1 MKVDAPC
8 IQLAAQGDRAAQRM
22 LYDSLVGRVY
32 GLVLRIVGPNH
43 AEDVTQ
49 DVFLRLFAK
58 LGSFRH
64 DSEFT
69 TWVHRLAVNEALQ
82 YLRRLR
88 RRATVPLV
96 EDALPAPEQPDVD
109 LSELLEVALMQID
122 ADLKMI
128 LELKEVEQLSYAE
141 IAELLGIPAGTVGS
155 RLNRA
160 RHDLREK
167 LIALGWEGKYELQ

>member
-8 IQLAAQGDRAAQRM
+8 IELAAQGDRAAQRM
-22 LYDSLVGRVY
+22 IYDSLVGRVY
-32 GLVLRIVGPNH
+32 RSVLRIVGPGD

-49 DVFLRLFAK
+49 EVFLRLFAK

-69 TWVHRLAVNEALQ
+69 TWVYRLAVNEALQ
-82 YLRRLR
+82 HLRRLR
-88 RRATVPLV
+88 RRATVPLE
-96 EDALPAPEQPDVD
+96 EDTLPAPEQPDAD
-109 LSELLEVALMQID
+109 LGELLGVALAQID
-122 ADLKMI
+122 AELRMV
-128 LELKEVEQLSYAE
+128 LELKEIEQLSYAE

-167 LIALGWEGKYELQ
+167 LIALGWKGEI

>member
-8 IQLAAQGDRAAQRM
+8 IKLAAQGDRAAQRRI
-22 LYDSLVGRVY
+22 YDSLVGRVY
-32 GLVLRIVGPNH
+32 RSVLRIVGQDD

-49 DVFLRLFAK
+49 EVFIRLFAK

-64 DSEFT
+64 DSEFA
-69 TWVHRLAVNEALQ
+69 TWVYRLAVNEALQ
-82 YLRRLR
+82 HLRRLR
-88 RRATVPLV
+88 RRATVPLD
-96 EDALPAPEQPDVD
+96 EDTFPATEPPDAD
-109 LSELLEVALMQID
+109 LGELLEVALAQID
-122 ADLKMI
+122 AELKML

-167 LIALGWEGKYELQ
+167 LIALGWEGEL